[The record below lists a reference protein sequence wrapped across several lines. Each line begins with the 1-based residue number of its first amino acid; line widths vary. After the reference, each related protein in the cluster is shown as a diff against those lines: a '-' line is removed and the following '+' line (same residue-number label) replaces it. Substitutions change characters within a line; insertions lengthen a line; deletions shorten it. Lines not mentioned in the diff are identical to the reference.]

1 MAETE
6 PMETDRFYYM
16 NTTTLA
22 YMGDAIYEAYVRA
35 HLLRSG
41 TTDTNRLHRAAV
53 AYVRADAQ
61 AAAVRELLPSLPE
74 EEQSLVRRARNKR
87 SISKA
92 KNADPVTYKWATAF
106 EALIGY
112 LFLAGKT
119 EQMEEIITR
128 AIQSTGGAN
137 GKKTGE
143 ESVSGPA
150 GRLLSDQP
158 RSDKGSG

>member
-1 MAETE
+1 
-6 PMETDRFYYM
+6 MEIDRFYYM

-41 TTDTNRLHRAAV
+41 ATDTNRLHKAAV
-53 AYVRADAQ
+53 TFVRADAQ
-61 AAAVRELLPSLPE
+61 AAAVRELLPSLSE

-92 KNADPVTYKWATAF
+92 KHADPVTYKWATAF

-119 EQMEEIITR
+119 EQMEEIIAR
-128 AIQSTGGAN
+128 AIRSTGGEN
-137 GKKTGE
+137 GKKTSE
-143 ESVSGPA
+143 KSVSGPT
-150 GRLLSDQP
+150 GGLLSDQP
-158 RSDKGSG
+158 GGDKGSG